1 MVKAGT
7 RWMMGAYQTILR
19 PLLFRF
25 DPEWIHDRAMQAGHL
40 LGSIG
45 VVRAVLSAV
54 YGFADPRLETEVCGI
69 KFSNPLGLAAGFD
82 KSGRAIQALAAMG
95 FGHLE
100 IGSISADLSTGN
112 PKPRLWRLPLDRA
125 IVVHYGLP
133 NDGAEAVARELARK
147 TLPIPLGINIV
158 KTNRGLD
165 APPDPDDAII
175 ADYVRSVDTLKA
187 CGDYLS
193 LNLSCPNTEMG
204 RDFFADKRNTVR
216 LLTALAGLD
225 IRCPLFLK
233 ISPLG
238 GVQAIEELLAAVD
251 GFDFVSGFAF
261 NLAPGKPDYLETPRS
276 VADPLPGAT
285 SGKPIEKQM
294 NDCIR
299 QMYRRMDRKRYRI
312 IGIGGVFSAE
322 DAYLKIRL
330 GSSLVQL
337 LTALVYEGPPVVK
350 RINRGLCELLERDGF
365 ANVAKAVGT
374 GNTV

>member
-1 MVKAGT
+1 
-7 RWMMGAYQTILR
+7 MGAYRTLFR

-25 DPEWIHDRAMQAGHL
+25 DPEWIHDRTMQAGHL
-40 LGSIG
+40 FGSIG
-45 VVRAVLSAV
+45 AVRAVMSAV

-69 KFSNPLGLAAGFD
+69 QFSNPLGLAAGFD
-82 KSGRAIQALAAMG
+82 KSGRAIQALAALG

-100 IGSISADLSTGN
+100 IGSISADSSVGN
-112 PKPRLWRLPLDRA
+112 PKPRLWRLPMDRA

-133 NDGAEAVARELARK
+133 NNGAEAVARELAHK
-147 TLPIPLGINIV
+147 PLPIPLGINIV

-165 APPDPDDAII
+165 APPDPDDEII
-175 ADYVRSVDTLKA
+175 ADYVRSVDTLKG
-187 CGDYLS
+187 CGDYLV

-204 RDFFADKRNTVR
+204 RDFFSDHRNTVR
-216 LLTALAGLD
+216 LLTALAELD

-238 GVQAIEELLAAVD
+238 GVHAIEELLAAAD
-251 GFDFVSGFAF
+251 GFDFVSGFVF
-261 NLAPGKPDYLETPRS
+261 NLAPGKPDNLKTPTR
-276 VADPLPGAT
+276 VTDPLPGAT

-294 NDCIR
+294 NDRIR
-299 QMYRRMDRKRYRI
+299 QMYRWMDRKRYRI

-337 LTALVYEGPPVVK
+337 MTALVYDGPAVVK

-365 ANVAKAVGT
+365 ANVTEAVGT
-374 GNTV
+374 GNAV